1 MVRILERLILI
12 ITHLYC
18 LFNSEENLPS
28 KDTMNKSGEHLLT
41 LIEARDRLLR
51 ETKGTDLE
59 TLLQQI
65 TGKPI
70 HYQQNLLSKR
80 RAREMSPETED
91 QEAKVAVFEN
101 LKIFF
106 E

>member
-1 MVRILERLILI
+1 
-12 ITHLYC
+12 
-18 LFNSEENLPS
+18 
-28 KDTMNKSGEHLLT
+28 MNKSGEHLLT

-70 HYQQNLLSKR
+70 QYKQDTLTQR
-80 RAREMSPETED
+80 RARDMSPETED
-91 QEAKVAVFEN
+91 QETKVAVFEN